1 MKKRVRTE
9 IPFLYEKRVAE
20 GDWRALAAHRS
31 GLFPRPFRVGSECD
45 KGKKGLRMR
54 EGGCERGES
63 DRFTLFLIKDQAVG
77 ISCEGVKV
85 KSEKN

>member
-1 MKKRVRTE
+1 MKKTGSDGD
-9 IPFLYEKRVAE
+9 PFLSEKHVAE
-20 GDWRALAAHRS
+20 GEWRALAAHRS

-54 EGGCERGES
+54 EGGCERDES
-63 DRFTLFLIKDQAVG
+63 DSFTLFLIKDQAVG

-85 KSEKN
+85 KSEKT